1 MQTHPHLDLLRRFYT
16 AMGSNDGETL
26 RDLHTDDFQ
35 LTVAG
40 DSAVSGH
47 FRGGEEAAR
56 HAARTSE
63 LAGGQLAMH
72 LERLL
77 ADDEVG
83 VALFTAE
90 VKRPDGREMT
100 QRLLHECRF
109 SDGRISAIREWIW
122 DQRADRE
129 FWS

>member
-1 MQTHPHLDLLRRFYT
+1 MQTHPNVLLLSRFYS
-16 AMGSNDGETL
+16 AMQSNDVETL
-26 RDLHTDDFQ
+26 TRLHTDDFQ

-40 DSAVSGH
+40 DSAISGH
-47 FRGGEEAAR
+47 FRGAEEAAR
-56 HAARTSE
+56 HAARTKE
-63 LAGGQLAMH
+63 LVGGQLDMR

-83 VALFTAE
+83 IALFTAE
-90 VKRPDGREMT
+90 VQRPDGREMT